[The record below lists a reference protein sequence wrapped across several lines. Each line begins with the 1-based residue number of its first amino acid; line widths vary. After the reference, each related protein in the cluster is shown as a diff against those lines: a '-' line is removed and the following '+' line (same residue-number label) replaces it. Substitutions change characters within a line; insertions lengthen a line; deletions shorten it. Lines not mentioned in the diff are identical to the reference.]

1 MKEEPVQVAMTSA
14 RNKLPG
20 VITAVKRG
28 DVMCQ
33 VDMQVGDN
41 HVVAVITTEAA
52 DEMGLAV
59 GMEAIA
65 TFKSTLVMITTQ
77 RKRRQRSLT
86 RFVRQCSGHCWRG
99 RVILHVIL
107 QLP

>member
-1 MKEEPVQVAMTSA
+1 MNQEGVALTSA

-20 VITAVKRG
+20 TIIAIKRG

-52 DEMGLAV
+52 DEMGLKL
-59 GMEAIA
+59 GMQVVA
-65 TFKSTLVMITTQ
+65 TFKSTSVMVATLAGQ
-77 RKRRQRSLT
+77 D
-86 RFVRQCSGHCWRG
+86 SG
-99 RVILHVIL
+99 L
-107 QLP
+107 

>member
-1 MKEEPVQVAMTSA
+1 MSRDDAPHTSA

-20 VITAVKRG
+20 VITGVKRG

-41 HVVAVITTEAA
+41 HVVAIITTEAA
-52 DEMGLAV
+52 DEMGLHV

-65 TFKSTLVMITTQ
+65 MFKSTSVMIATHTGAE
-77 RKRRQRSLT
+77 
-86 RFVRQCSGHCWRG
+86 SG
-99 RVILHVIL
+99 L
-107 QLP
+107 

>member
-1 MKEEPVQVAMTSA
+1 MKEEGVAATSA

-20 VITAVKRG
+20 VITAIKKG

-52 DEMGLAV
+52 EEMGLEV

-65 TFKSTLVMITTQ
+65 TFKSTSVMIA
-77 RKRRQRSLT
+77 T
-86 RFVRQCSGHCWRG
+86 RMDTGG
-99 RVILHVIL
+99 GL
-107 QLP
+107 

>member
-1 MKEEPVQVAMTSA
+1 MKEDAIPLTSA

-20 VITAVKRG
+20 IITAIKKG

-41 HVVAVITTEAA
+41 HLVAVITTEAA
-52 DEMGLAV
+52 EEMGLRT

-65 TFKSTLVMITTQ
+65 TFKSTSVMITTHPNIGGG
-77 RKRRQRSLT
+77 L
-86 RFVRQCSGHCWRG
+86 
-99 RVILHVIL
+99 
-107 QLP
+107 

>member
-1 MKEEPVQVAMTSA
+1 MKEEPEVAVTSA

-20 VITAVKRG
+20 RIIGIKRG

-41 HVVAVITTEAA
+41 HLVAVITTEAA
-52 DEMGLAV
+52 DEMGLEV

-65 TFKSTLVMITTQ
+65 TFKSTSVMITT
-77 RKRRQRSLT
+77 RRGVGGGL
-86 RFVRQCSGHCWRG
+86 
-99 RVILHVIL
+99 
-107 QLP
+107 

>member
-1 MKEEPVQVAMTSA
+1 MNREDAPHTSA

-20 VITAVKRG
+20 VITSVKRG

-41 HVVAVITTEAA
+41 HVVAIITREAA
-52 DEMGLAV
+52 DEMGLQP

-65 TFKSTLVMITTQ
+65 MFKSTSVMIATHQ
-77 RKRRQRSLT
+77 DGS
-86 RFVRQCSGHCWRG
+86 SG
-99 RVILHVIL
+99 L
-107 QLP
+107 

>member
-1 MKEEPVQVAMTSA
+1 MKEEHTPIALTSA

-52 DEMGLAV
+52 DEMGLQA

-65 TFKSTLVMITTQ
+65 TFKSTSVMITT
-77 RKRRQRSLT
+77 RASDGGGL
-86 RFVRQCSGHCWRG
+86 
-99 RVILHVIL
+99 
-107 QLP
+107 

>member
-1 MKEEPVQVAMTSA
+1 MNREAGPRTSA

-41 HVVAVITTEAA
+41 HVVAIITTEAA
-52 DEMGLAV
+52 DEMGLRV

-65 TFKSTLVMITTQ
+65 MFKSTSVMIATHA
-77 RKRRQRSLT
+77 SAEGGL
-86 RFVRQCSGHCWRG
+86 
-99 RVILHVIL
+99 
-107 QLP
+107 

>member
-1 MKEEPVQVAMTSA
+1 MKEEPTPIALTSA

-52 DEMGLAV
+52 DEMGLQA

-65 TFKSTLVMITTQ
+65 TFKSTSVMITT
-77 RKRRQRSLT
+77 RRIEGGGL
-86 RFVRQCSGHCWRG
+86 
-99 RVILHVIL
+99 
-107 QLP
+107 

>member
-1 MKEEPVQVAMTSA
+1 MANAGEVRSSA

-20 VITAVKRG
+20 TITAIKRG

-52 DEMGLAV
+52 DEMGLDV

-65 TFKSTLVMITTQ
+65 MFKSTSVMVA
-77 RKRRQRSLT
+77 
-86 RFVRQCSGHCWRG
+86 VRQGESGG
-99 RVILHVIL
+99 L
-107 QLP
+107 

>member
-1 MKEEPVQVAMTSA
+1 MNEQAHEPVALTSA

-41 HVVAVITTEAA
+41 HVVAIITTEAA
-52 DEMGLAV
+52 DEMGLQV
-59 GMEAIA
+59 GMPAVA
-65 TFKSTLVMITTQ
+65 MFKSTSVMIATQ
-77 RKRRQRSLT
+77 GTGGGL
-86 RFVRQCSGHCWRG
+86 
-99 RVILHVIL
+99 
-107 QLP
+107 

>member
-1 MKEEPVQVAMTSA
+1 MKEEPAGIPLMSA

-41 HVVAVITTEAA
+41 HLVAVITTEAA
-52 DEMGLAV
+52 DEMGLQA

-65 TFKSTLVMITTQ
+65 TFKSTSVMITT
-77 RKRRQRSLT
+77 RKGE
-86 RFVRQCSGHCWRG
+86 SGG
-99 RVILHVIL
+99 T
-107 QLP
+107 

>member
-1 MKEEPVQVAMTSA
+1 MKQEGVTVTSA

-20 VITAVKRG
+20 VITAIKRG

-52 DEMGLAV
+52 DDLGLEV

-65 TFKSTLVMITTQ
+65 TFKSTSVMITT
-77 RKRRQRSLT
+77 RSA
-86 RFVRQCSGHCWRG
+86 QGSG
-99 RVILHVIL
+99 L
-107 QLP
+107 

>member
-1 MKEEPVQVAMTSA
+1 MDKQPITTTSA

-20 VITAVKRG
+20 VITAIKRG

-52 DEMGLAV
+52 DEMDLQVGVEAV
-59 GMEAIA
+59 AM
-65 TFKSTLVMITTQ
+65 FKSTSVMIATLKGDTGG
-77 RKRRQRSLT
+77 L
-86 RFVRQCSGHCWRG
+86 
-99 RVILHVIL
+99 
-107 QLP
+107 

>member
-1 MKEEPVQVAMTSA
+1 MNDEGVTVTSA

-20 VITAVKRG
+20 VITAIKRG

-52 DEMGLAV
+52 EELGLEV
-59 GMEAIA
+59 GMEAVA
-65 TFKSTLVMITTQ
+65 TFKSTSVMITT
-77 RKRRQRSLT
+77 RSAPG
-86 RFVRQCSGHCWRG
+86 SG
-99 RVILHVIL
+99 L
-107 QLP
+107 

>member
-1 MKEEPVQVAMTSA
+1 MSDEGLPLTSA

-20 VITAVKRG
+20 VITSVKKG

-52 DEMGLAV
+52 EEMDLRV

-65 TFKSTLVMITTQ
+65 MFKSTSVMIAT
-77 RKRRQRSLT
+77 RSEVGGGL
-86 RFVRQCSGHCWRG
+86 
-99 RVILHVIL
+99 
-107 QLP
+107 